1 MCPVQAR
8 LENAFHPPCKRNG
21 ESLIWSECVLP
32 INFTG
37 RTVLREP
44 GGGDAG
50 RFLDKTSR
58 LDYLKLL
65 PFTHL
70 QRQPGRFRAA
80 SGKHK
85 AAAGM
90 NIAPPIDE
98 QDAETLPAWIAE
110 NVPGFALPADG
121 IVAAD
126 KDDLDDFDEEDFD
139 DEFDD
144 DFEEELEDEYELSE
158 FEDVTED
165 DLAEEE
171 DDIGTLGGDF
181 VDEDA
186 EPEEAPVPEEEGEET
201 AEEKKPK
208 KGKAKPA
215 KEEDEDDEDFDDED

>member
-1 MCPVQAR
+1 MGRSPAVLVGRGLADFVSCNFDDVSG
-8 LENAFHPPCKRNG
+8 LGCK
-21 ESLIWSECVLP
+21 C
-32 INFTG
+32 
-37 RTVLREP
+37 
-44 GGGDAG
+44 

-121 IVAAD
+121 VVAAGSVMTAD

-165 DLAEEE
+165 DLVEEEE
-171 DDIGTLGGDF
+171 DLGKLGGDF

-186 EPEEAPVPEEEGEET
+186 EPEEAPVPEEEGAEEA

-208 KGKAKPA
+208 KGKGKPA
-215 KEEDEDDEDFDDED
+215 KEEDEDEDFDDEE